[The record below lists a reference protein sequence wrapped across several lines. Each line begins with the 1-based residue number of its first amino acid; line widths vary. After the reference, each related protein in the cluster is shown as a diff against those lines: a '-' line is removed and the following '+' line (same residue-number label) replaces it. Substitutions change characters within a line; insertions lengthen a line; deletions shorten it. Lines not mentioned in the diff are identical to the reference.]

1 MSGCITPSENPTP
14 TPEKLILATTTST
27 YDSGLLDQ
35 LNPVFQE
42 KYNCVVEVIAQ
53 GTGAAIATAK
63 EGNADLILVH
73 SREREDAFVAKGFG
87 VHRRDVMYNDFV
99 VVGPGSDPAGIK
111 GTTDV
116 AEAFKKIYEVKAPF
130 YSRGDNSGT
139 HAKEKSIWR
148 AAGLEPSGE
157 WYNSLGKGMGDT
169 LTVANEKQGY
179 TLADR
184 GTYLRWKDKPGFDL
198 KILVQGP
205 LKGGDKRLMNPYGII
220 AVNPDKHPHVNYEM
234 ATAYID
240 FITSQ
245 EGQEIIKNYK
255 VNGEQL
261 FFPSE

>member
-1 MSGCITPSENPTP
+1 
-14 TPEKLILATTTST
+14 
-27 YDSGLLDQ
+27 
-35 LNPVFQE
+35 
-42 KYNCVVEVIAQ
+42 
-53 GTGAAIATAK
+53 
-63 EGNADLILVH
+63 
-73 SREREDAFVAKGFG
+73 
-87 VHRRDVMYNDFV
+87 
-99 VVGPGSDPAGIK
+99 
-111 GTTDV
+111 
-116 AEAFKKIYEVKAPF
+116 
-130 YSRGDNSGT
+130 
-139 HAKEKSIWR
+139 
-148 AAGLEPSGE
+148 
-157 WYNSLGKGMGDT
+157 
-169 LTVANEKQGY
+169 VANEKQGY